1 MSKITVL
8 VGISDIVKS
17 NLAREIAK
25 ETGANIVI
33 RDGIRSM
40 LFGLSDQDHT
50 AYYQDPQLWSKEK
63 LVSTVEIST
72 IKSLLKSGGSVIS
85 DNTHLKLDYVTGYKK
100 YGVPVEYQL
109 VDEDL
114 FTCMTRDSAWV
125 RSVGND
131 VLKYQYDNLLK
142 LKENFDF
149 KPYTPNISPKK
160 ERDPEKKDCMI
171 YDLDGTLALMKGR
184 SPFDWHRVGED
195 GLNHPIYEI
204 YQGMAFSKGI
214 METDQIIVSGRS
226 EESMELTKE
235 WLKRYEIQYEG
246 IYMRKKGDN
255 RKDSIVKEEI
265 WNEIEKEYNIIC
277 MFDDRD
283 QVVEHARSLG
293 YTVAQV
299 AEGNF

>member
-1 MSKITVL
+1 
-8 VGISDIVKS
+8 
-17 NLAREIAK
+17 
-25 ETGANIVI
+25 
-33 RDGIRSM
+33 
-40 LFGLSDQDHT
+40 
-50 AYYQDPQLWSKEK
+50 
-63 LVSTVEIST
+63 
-72 IKSLLKSGGSVIS
+72 
-85 DNTHLKLDYVTGYKK
+85 
-100 YGVPVEYQL
+100 
-109 VDEDL
+109 
-114 FTCMTRDSAWV
+114 
-125 RSVGND
+125 
-131 VLKYQYDNLLK
+131 
-142 LKENFDF
+142 
-149 KPYTPNISPKK
+149 
-160 ERDPEKKDCMI
+160 MI

>member
-1 MSKITVL
+1 MSKIIVL
-8 VGISDIVKS
+8 VGISASGKS
-17 NLAREIAK
+17 TLARDLAK
-25 ETGANIVI
+25 ETGAKIVN

-40 LFGLSDQDHT
+40 LFGLSDEDHA
-50 AYYQDPQLWSKEK
+50 AYYQSQELGKREK
-63 LVSTVEIST
+63 LVSSVEIST
-72 IKSLLKSGGSVIS
+72 IKAILKSGGSVIA
-85 DNTHLKLDYVTGYKK
+85 DNTHLKLDYITGYKK
-100 YGVPVEYQL
+100 YGVPIEYRL

-114 FTCMTRDSAWV
+114 FTCMTRDSART

-131 VLKYQYDNLLK
+131 ILKYQYENLLK
-142 LKENFDF
+142 LKASFDF
-149 KPYTPNISPKK
+149 QPYTPSISAKK

-184 SPFDWHRVGED
+184 GPFDWHRVAED
-195 GLNHPIYEI
+195 GVNHPIYEI
-204 YQGMAFSKGI
+204 YQGLAFSKGI
-214 METDQIIVSGRS
+214 MEMDQIIVSGRS
-226 EESMELTKE
+226 EESMDLTKA
-235 WLKRYEIQYEG
+235 WLDRYQIQYEA

-265 WNEIEKEYNIIC
+265 WNEIEKDYNIIC

-293 YTVAQV
+293 YTVLQV